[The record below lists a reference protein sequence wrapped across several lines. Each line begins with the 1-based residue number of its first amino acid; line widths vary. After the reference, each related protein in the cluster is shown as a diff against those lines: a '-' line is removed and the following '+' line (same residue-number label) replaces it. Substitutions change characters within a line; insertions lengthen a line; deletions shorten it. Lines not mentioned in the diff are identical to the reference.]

1 MAGCSPGVPL
11 ISGRFSIN
19 LFIVSLH
26 VVYLALI
33 GRRCGEGGDRLTA
46 CLRTHHGG
54 LAPGVG

>member
-1 MAGCSPGVPL
+1 MAGCSPGVAL
-11 ISGRFSIN
+11 IYGRFSIN

-33 GRRCGEGGDRLTA
+33 GRRCGAGSNRLTA

-54 LAPGVG
+54 PAPGVG